1 MENEK
6 NDLFTSICNGDI
18 QNSIMLSTEIIFL
31 YETIDI
37 LEMAFINICA
47 YIGSFISLYDIS
59 KLTDIYSALKKI
71 IENDKLV
78 IKDVYVIITKM
89 CILCDIYNKHPNA
102 KCGNMSIKVLKDKIS
117 AQFNNNDLKLSH
129 NGVMRFDGIL
139 PPHDH
144 ENYGLAI
151 KIVSIIIRTIKSTDD
166 ISVDDG
172 DTLVDISNKLRHI
185 IDYILRMKHKF
196 ETKFYSS
203 DNDNAWFLWGVFS
216 VLYKNEIFNDAFWL
230 YNYEYK
236 KKYRAKRV
244 GILWSLPIISIY
256 THKCDISKG
265 WNSKESIV
273 IAKIE
278 ELSINLYN
286 ELRRKIY
293 KENPDKFETKTRDD
307 ARSAD
312 KYDGLKYIL
321 SYVPVID
328 TVQGGSGGSATRY
341 SLASQQA
348 SHQASQKDE
357 TRHISY

>member
-1 MENEK
+1 
-6 NDLFTSICNGDI
+6 
-18 QNSIMLSTEIIFL
+18 
-31 YETIDI
+31 
-37 LEMAFINICA
+37 
-47 YIGSFISLYDIS
+47 
-59 KLTDIYSALKKI
+59 
-71 IENDKLV
+71 
-78 IKDVYVIITKM
+78 
-89 CILCDIYNKHPNA
+89 
-102 KCGNMSIKVLKDKIS
+102 
-117 AQFNNNDLKLSH
+117 
-129 NGVMRFDGIL
+129 MR
-139 PPHDH
+139 
-144 ENYGLAI
+144 
-151 KIVSIIIRTIKSTDD
+151 T
-166 ISVDDG
+166 
-172 DTLVDISNKLRHI
+172 
-185 IDYILRMKHKF
+185 KHKF

-265 WNSKESIV
+265 WNSKESLV

-278 ELSINLYN
+278 DLSVNLYN
-286 ELRRKIY
+286 ELKRKIY
-293 KENPDKFETKTRDD
+293 KENPDKFETKTKDD

-328 TVQGGSGGSATRY
+328 SSGSTTNTSRY
-341 SLASQQA
+341 ETAVYS
-348 SHQASQKDE
+348 QASQKDE